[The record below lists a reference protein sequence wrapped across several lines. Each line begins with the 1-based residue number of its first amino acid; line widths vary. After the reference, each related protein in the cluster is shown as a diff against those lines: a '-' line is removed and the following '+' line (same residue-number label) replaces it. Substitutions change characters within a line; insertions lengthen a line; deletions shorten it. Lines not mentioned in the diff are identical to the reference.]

1 MLLNQVTHV
10 LFIHAHF
17 PLSLPTYG
25 YKVMNL
31 YMVLTVHIVLTVHMV
46 LIVILLWHDHR
57 ILSIRKGELRGIR
70 AELGLNHRRRIDT
83 LRIRL

>member
-17 PLSLPTYG
+17 LLFLPTYG

-31 YMVLTVHIVLTVHMV
+31 YIV

-57 ILSIRKGELRGIR
+57 ILSIRKSELCGVR
-70 AELGLNHRRRIDT
+70 AELRLNHRRRIDT
-83 LRIRL
+83 LGIRL